1 MVSRRYARLPSSC
14 GRSCRSR
21 AQLYGEDC
29 GAPCKPALIERRYRE
44 RRCRLNARRD
54 CGARV
59 ALNHAVELT
68 HLGRKFLG
76 GENCGLLD
84 ILDSRK
90 QVSNAVEGLLQGT
103 VVNPH
108 KRAEIEAD
116 GALQLAFDFF
126 GSSQHL
132 ALPFQERLHCGSA
145 HFRAVEARI
154 T

>member
-1 MVSRRYARLPSSC
+1 MPALEGSAENTAVPSRAGFDRRYS
-14 GRSCRSR
+14 GV
-21 AQLYGEDC
+21 G
-29 GAPCKPALIERRYRE
+29 
-44 RRCRLNARRD
+44 LNARRD

-76 GENCGLLD
+76 GKNCGLLD

-108 KRAEIEAD
+108 QRAEIEAN

-132 ALPFQERLHCGSA
+132 A
-145 HFRAVEARI
+145 
-154 T
+154 